1 MKVLNNQSIEDLRPE
16 ILLAM
21 RLLED
26 LYSRE
31 GEEMEVSWTTGGK
44 HMVGSLHPKRR
55 AFDALPP
62 PVIPGAIVR
71 LAQRILGAD
80 YDLILEPG
88 CLHVE
93 WDPK

>member
-1 MKVLNNQSIEDLRPE
+1 MKVLNKETIEDLRPE

-31 GEEMEVSWTTGGK
+31 DEEMEVSWTTGGK

-62 PVIPGAIVR
+62 SVNSAAIVR
-71 LAQRILGAD
+71 LAKRILGPD
-80 YDLILEPG
+80 YDLVLEPG

>member
-1 MKVLNNQSIEDLRPE
+1 VKILNDQPVDNLRPE

-21 RLLED
+21 RLLDD

-31 GEEMEVSWTTGGK
+31 GEKLEITWTTGGK

-62 PVIPGAIVR
+62 SVIPAAIVR
-71 LAQRILGAD
+71 LAQKILGPD
-80 YDLILEPG
+80 YDVVLEAE
-88 CLHVE
+88 CVHVE